1 MALTVTTPPSTLL
14 GPVTLA
20 EAKAQSRIVHAA
32 EDSLI
37 EGYLTAATAYVER
50 ITGRRLLTTGLTLKL
65 DRFPSGYGDYR
76 LANHPICGHSPIRLP
91 GGKIQSV
98 TSVVYQD
105 SATTTAT
112 LSNTKYETVLDREP
126 GEIWMLPAE
135 TWPTTHGKA
144 QDVTI
149 VYTAGYG
156 NAAAVPQ
163 ELKLAIQMLV
173 NDWMAYRGDQS
184 VVNVTKIPR
193 GVEALL
199 ANFIAWGA
207 NWGV

>member
-65 DRFPSGYGDYR
+65 DRFPEGH
-76 LANHPICGHSPIRLP
+76 APIKLP

-98 TSVVYQD
+98 TSIVYQD

-135 TWPTTHGKA
+135 TWPSTYGKA

-149 VYTAGYG
+149 IYQAGYG
-156 NAAAVPQ
+156 DAAAVPQ
-163 ELKLAIQMLV
+163 ELKLAIQLLV